1 MSSAPDHL
9 YLDLSIVNNST
20 SGDATIPLNFRET
33 RTNPILDNPANY
45 FMTVARF
52 EVDTPG
58 FSLPMFIPK
67 LRLDGQNTSLNST
80 AYSVTIATLSGSP
93 TPTAIASINQQYVV
107 WSPQDKSAKLPNNQT
122 VSSASTILTT
132 QDVTTGYYNCYTAKW
147 WLNCVNAALA
157 SAWTITT
164 TAPPQLVIDPLTNLI
179 TLLCP
184 YSASPLVNLAIGED
198 VACVSS
204 YLGTT
209 LVPPASNLPNITH
222 AIFFNE
228 PLYNLF
234 SAFNAI
240 YYGKSIPQATLA
252 GGVIAQV
259 AGIPEGYRIFSNYI
273 QPVNYNFMN
282 EIIITP
288 PAPATPVTPALT
300 YITLTSDYS
309 PVPMWNPIQSIVFST
324 SMIPIHYSMSNPPQ
338 VYGSSPFDTTFLGAG
353 GNNSDISTMVSDIQ
367 IPLTSGNEYKP
378 TITYTPSGEYRLI
391 DLLGNAPI
399 NEMGFAISYKTKFGQ
414 IIPFA
419 LAPQCGANLKIL
431 FRRKRFNLGNV
442 TPYDTN

>member
-1 MSSAPDHL
+1 
-9 YLDLSIVNNST
+9 
-20 SGDATIPLNFRET
+20 
-33 RTNPILDNPANY
+33 
-45 FMTVARF
+45 
-52 EVDTPG
+52 
-58 FSLPMFIPK
+58 
-67 LRLDGQNTSLNST
+67 
-80 AYSVTIATLSGSP
+80 
-93 TPTAIASINQQYVV
+93 
-107 WSPQDKSAKLPNNQT
+107 
-122 VSSASTILTT
+122 
-132 QDVTTGYYNCYTAKW
+132 
-147 WLNCVNAALA
+147 
-157 SAWTITT
+157 
-164 TAPPQLVIDPLTNLI
+164 
-179 TLLCP
+179 LCP
-184 YSASPLVNLAIGED
+184 YLASPLVNLAIGED

-209 LVPPASNLPNITH
+209 LVPPASTLPNITH

-240 YYGKSIPQATLA
+240 YYGKSIPQGTLA

-282 EIIITP
+282 ELIITP